1 MPGSRISPLSRAHSI
16 ERRGTHGGI
25 DSKPDLRVPLRQIF
39 KIESIIAK
47 VSPGVG
53 QRFPFSAPLLSPR
66 EVSVVRGT
74 GTGTRTG
81 TSGWYIGEIAN
92 MTNKASGRAAF
103 ILAIGLLAGFAGP
116 SWAADP
122 QTDAAGVTAPA
133 NQADPQQAA
142 PADQTAPNDQL
153 SASDRAAQPDD
164 MKTPVVVTQGQ
175 TQGQPDTPAARPNPV
190 VAGSQSAS
198 WDETSLI
205 GKIFIGFG
213 ALLTVASAAR
223 MFMA

>member
-1 MPGSRISPLSRAHSI
+1 
-16 ERRGTHGGI
+16 
-25 DSKPDLRVPLRQIF
+25 
-39 KIESIIAK
+39 
-47 VSPGVG
+47 
-53 QRFPFSAPLLSPR
+53 
-66 EVSVVRGT
+66 
-74 GTGTRTG
+74 
-81 TSGWYIGEIAN
+81 

-116 SWAADP
+116 TWAADP
-122 QTDAAGVTAPA
+122 QTDATGVTAP
-133 NQADPQQAA
+133 ADPQQAA
-142 PADQTAPNDQL
+142 QADQAAPNDQL

-164 MKTPVVVTQGQ
+164 VKTPVIVTQQ
-175 TQGQPDTPAARPNPV
+175 NQQPDAPAAHPSPV

>member
-1 MPGSRISPLSRAHSI
+1 M
-16 ERRGTHGGI
+16 
-25 DSKPDLRVPLRQIF
+25 V
-39 KIESIIAK
+39 
-47 VSPGVG
+47 
-53 QRFPFSAPLLSPR
+53 
-66 EVSVVRGT
+66 GT
-74 GTGTRTG
+74 GTGTRIG
-81 TSGWYIGEIAN
+81 TLGWYIGEIAN
-92 MTNKASGRAAF
+92 MTNRVTGRAAF

-122 QTDAAGVTAPA
+122 QTDATAVTVPA

-142 PADQTAPNDQL
+142 PADQAAPNDQL

-164 MKTPVVVTQGQ
+164 MKTPIVVTQSP
-175 TQGQPDTPAARPNPV
+175 QPDTSSVRPSPA

-213 ALLTVASAAR
+213 TLLTVASAAR

>member
-1 MPGSRISPLSRAHSI
+1 
-16 ERRGTHGGI
+16 
-25 DSKPDLRVPLRQIF
+25 
-39 KIESIIAK
+39 
-47 VSPGVG
+47 
-53 QRFPFSAPLLSPR
+53 
-66 EVSVVRGT
+66 
-74 GTGTRTG
+74 
-81 TSGWYIGEIAN
+81 

-103 ILAIGLLAGFAGP
+103 ISVGLLAIGLLVAVAGP
-116 SWAADP
+116 CWAADP
-122 QTDAAGVTAPA
+122 QTDATGVAAPA
-133 NQADPQQAA
+133 SQADPQQAA
-142 PADQTAPNDQL
+142 PADQAQPNDQL

-164 MKTPVVVTQGQ
+164 VRTPVIVTQS
-175 TQGQPDTPAARPNPV
+175 QPDTPAARPSPV

>member
-1 MPGSRISPLSRAHSI
+1 
-16 ERRGTHGGI
+16 
-25 DSKPDLRVPLRQIF
+25 
-39 KIESIIAK
+39 
-47 VSPGVG
+47 
-53 QRFPFSAPLLSPR
+53 
-66 EVSVVRGT
+66 
-74 GTGTRTG
+74 
-81 TSGWYIGEIAN
+81 
-92 MTNKASGRAAF
+92 MTNKATGRAAF

-122 QTDAAGVTAPA
+122 QTDATAVTAP
-133 NQADPQQAA
+133 ADPQQAA
-142 PADQTAPNDQL
+142 PADQAAPSDQL

-164 MKTPVVVTQGQ
+164 VRTPVVVTQSQ
-175 TQGQPDTPAARPNPV
+175 QPDTSSVRPSPA

-213 ALLTVASAAR
+213 TLLTVASAAR